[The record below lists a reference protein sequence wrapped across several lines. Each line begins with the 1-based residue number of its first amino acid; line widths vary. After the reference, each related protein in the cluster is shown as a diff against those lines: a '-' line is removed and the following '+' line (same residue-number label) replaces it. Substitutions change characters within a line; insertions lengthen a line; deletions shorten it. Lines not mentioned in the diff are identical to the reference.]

1 MDPWAGA
8 QIKVANAERGRGYCP
23 TFGLLARKICKAV
36 FGGSSLR
43 SKVVTG
49 NRSPRSK
56 PAFRSLVDREKE
68 RNSLESAL
76 AIPYGLNGGDRM
88 NKFNPSSTSNVS
100 RDEVLLRLLKRLVDT
115 SRDPFLREIV
125 NGRKCSLENDELIRA
140 LEKYIKAHAID

>member
-1 MDPWAGA
+1 VDPWAGA

-43 SKVVTG
+43 NKVVTG

-76 AIPYGLNGGDRM
+76 AIPYGLSGGDRIAEGTVLREAEV
-88 NKFNPSSTSNVS
+88 KALLVDS
-100 RDEVLLRLLKRLVDT
+100 RDNVHIMLLKERIPQ
-115 SRDPFLREIV
+115 RRC
-125 NGRKCSLENDELIRA
+125 R
-140 LEKYIKAHAID
+140 

>member
-1 MDPWAGA
+1 
-8 QIKVANAERGRGYCP
+8 
-23 TFGLLARKICKAV
+23 
-36 FGGSSLR
+36 
-43 SKVVTG
+43 
-49 NRSPRSK
+49 
-56 PAFRSLVDREKE
+56 
-68 RNSLESAL
+68 
-76 AIPYGLNGGDRM
+76 M